1 MSGDDEVLIGREGI
15 PFCTYSAL
23 IHLIGCRKA
32 SGLLAI
38 RMNLPADTVGV
49 YLHAVSLSTP
59 DTLHDRLDLVSESF
73 GDARLALIFLFE
85 RWG

>member
-1 MSGDDEVLIGREGI
+1 MSGDDEVLIGRERI
-15 PFCTYSAL
+15 PFCTYSVL
-23 IHLIGCRKA
+23 IRLIDCKIA

-49 YLHAVSLSTP
+49 YRHAVSLSTP
-59 DTLHDRLDLVSESF
+59 DTLHDRLDLISESF
-73 GDARLALIFLFE
+73 RDARLALIFLFE